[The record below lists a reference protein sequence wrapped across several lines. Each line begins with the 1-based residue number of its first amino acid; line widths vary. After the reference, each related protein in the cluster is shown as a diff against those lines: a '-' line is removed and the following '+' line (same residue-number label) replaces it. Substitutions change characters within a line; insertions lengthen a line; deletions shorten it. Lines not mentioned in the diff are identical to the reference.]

1 MTADHRPL
9 DRRALLLAAAAGG
22 ALLALPGAP
31 ALAQDSPEAV
41 MRRFFDTL
49 LEVMKAGSRLG
60 FRGRYERIKPAFE
73 ATFDVPF
80 MTRVVVGSNWSKLSA
95 DAQKRLI
102 EAFTRFSVSSYA
114 RSFRKYDG
122 ERFDVKGTQQ
132 YPQGTLVL
140 ADIVPQGEKPI
151 ALNHLMRKGDDGRWR
166 AFDVFLDGT
175 ISQLATR
182 RSDFAST
189 LRDRGADGL
198 IQELDAKS
206 KGLEEGV

>member
-1 MTADHRPL
+1 MTVDCRLL
-9 DRRALLLAAAAGG
+9 DRRTLLLAAAAGG
-22 ALLALPGAP
+22 ALIALPGAP
-31 ALAQDSPEAV
+31 ALAQESPEAV

-49 LEVMKAGSRLG
+49 LDAMRNGPQLG
-60 FRGRYERIKPAFE
+60 FRGRYDRIKPAFE
-73 ATFDVPF
+73 AAFDVPF
-80 MTRVVVGSNWSKLSA
+80 MTRVVVGSSWGGLPA
-95 DAQKRLI
+95 DTQKRLI
-102 EAFTRFSVSSYA
+102 DAFTRFSVSSYA
-114 RSFRKYDG
+114 RSFRKFDG

-151 ALNHLMRKGDDGRWR
+151 ALNHLMRQDEAKRWR

-189 LRDRGADGL
+189 LRDRGPDGL

-206 KGLEEGV
+206 KGLEEGA